1 MDKYILPDV
10 EQLKLVDPTQV
21 LEKAMERVK

>member
-1 MDKYILPDV
+1 MDKYILPDL
-10 EQLKLVDPTQV
+10 EPLRLVDPTMV